1 MRFLMR
7 VMSFLA
13 LVLAVVLATVD
24 ALQSVAI
31 GAPLFMPLAEA
42 LAGFGQSGLV
52 LVQALERPHPEISAI
67 DPLLQW
73 ALSQPASI
81 VFCGVSLLF
90 WMIGYR
96 RRPARAS
103 FA

>member
-13 LVLAVVLATVD
+13 LVLAVVLATID
-24 ALQSVAI
+24 ALQSVAV
-31 GAPLFMPLAEA
+31 GAPVFMPLAEA
-42 LAGFGQSGLV
+42 LAGFGNAGLT
-52 LVQALERPHPEISAI
+52 LVQSLERPHPEISLL
-67 DPLLQW
+67 DPLLRW

-81 VFCGVSLLF
+81 AFFGLSLLL

-96 RRPARAS
+96 RPSAHAT